1 MPVWADPFKSVD
13 WLFSSARA
21 CTHYATHAADLRIS
35 EEHALPPQGT
45 YACRAN
51 IGKTIYCT
59 IAHMAPSARNG
70 NGRIIE
76 LSLPNFAGDWDG
88 QKLTLELIERRQPE
102 AKDAATEALI
112 TSARHKPAN
121 EMIDQIAPAFVW

>member
-1 MPVWADPFKSVD
+1 
-13 WLFSSARA
+13 
-21 CTHYATHAADLRIS
+21 
-35 EEHALPPQGT
+35 
-45 YACRAN
+45 
-51 IGKTIYCT
+51 
-59 IAHMAPSARNG
+59 MAPSARNG